1 LTLALRAID
10 QRTGPQSGY
19 RPPRRA
25 HPDPDVRLAV
35 TRALPGGVEHPS
47 AKAQVAQ
54 ALIRL
59 TNDDS
64 SDVRDDAVFGLGS
77 ILDLDTAEIRDALRA
92 RLFDSDL
99 DTRLEALVGLA
110 ERRDPTV
117 LALLNARA
125 S

>member
-1 LTLALRAID
+1 
-10 QRTGPQSGY
+10 
-19 RPPRRA
+19 
-25 HPDPDVRLAV
+25 V